1 MSATL
6 VELAE
11 RFGCELRGGDAEL
24 PISNVGTL
32 LSASSSA
39 ISFLANPAYRSQLS
53 TTNAGAVILEE
64 RYAQDCP
71 VPVLISSNPYAVY
84 ARAAQF
90 LHPRPVPEPGIDS
103 SASVAA
109 DAILPKSVRIC
120 AQAVVGAG
128 TRIGESVVNGEGSV
142 VGDNVSIGEG
152 TQLAP
157 RVVLIDGVDIG
168 KRCIMHSGVIV
179 GSDGFG
185 FARDQESW
193 VKVPQ
198 LGSVVIGDDVEIGA
212 NSTIDCGTIEDT
224 SVELWDRMFAVNARA
239 PFLLMQGVIRIMK
252 RDGNGGAIV
261 NVITMSSHGGQP
273 KLTAYCASK
282 GALATL
288 TKNIAHA
295 VRFDGIRVNGLN
307 IGWAD
312 TANEHT
318 IQRAEGQ
325 PEDWL
330 ARAEAEQPFGR
341 LIKPADVARFCLFLL
356 GPESG
361 VMTGSVIDCDQMVM
375 GAYD

>member
-11 RFGCELRGGDAEL
+11 RFGCELRGDAEL

-32 LSASSSA
+32 SSASSSA
-39 ISFLANPAYRSQLS
+39 ISFLTNPAYRSQLS

-64 RYAQDCP
+64 QYAQDCP
-71 VPVLISSNPYAVY
+71 VPILISSNPYAVY
-84 ARAAQF
+84 ARVAQF
-90 LHPRPVPEPGIDS
+90 LHPRPVLKPGIDP

-128 TRIGESVVNGEGSV
+128 TRIGESVIIGEGSI
-142 VGDNVSIGEG
+142 VGDNVSVGEG

-185 FARDQESW
+185 FARDQELW

-212 NSTIDCGTIEDT
+212 NSTIDRGTIEDT
-224 SVELWDRMFAVNARA
+224 IIGDGVKLDNQVQIAHNVHVGAHTIMSALTGIAGSTIIGERCMF
-239 PFLLMQGVIRIMK
+239 
-252 RDGNGGAIV
+252 GGAVVAID
-261 NVITMSSHGGQP
+261 H
-273 KLTAYCASK
+273 LTICDDAVFTFHSTILQSVTEPGTYS
-282 GALATL
+282 GALSADKASRWRRNAARFKSL
-288 TKNIAHA
+288 DEA
-295 VRFDGIRVNGLN
+295 VRY
-307 IGWAD
+307 
-312 TANEHT
+312 
-318 IQRAEGQ
+318 Q
-325 PEDWL
+325 
-330 ARAEAEQPFGR
+330 
-341 LIKPADVARFCLFLL
+341 
-356 GPESG
+356 
-361 VMTGSVIDCDQMVM
+361 GSVRGEETGD
-375 GAYD
+375 

>member
-11 RFGCELRGGDAEL
+11 RFGCELRGDAEL

-128 TRIGESVVNGEGSV
+128 TRIGESVVIGEGSV

-224 SVELWDRMFAVNARA
+224 IIGDGVKLDNQVQIAHNVRVGAHTIMSALTGISGSTIIGKRCMF
-239 PFLLMQGVIRIMK
+239 
-252 RDGNGGAIV
+252 GGAVVVVGHLTICDDAV
-261 NVITMSSHGGQP
+261 FTFHSTILQSITEPGTYS
-273 KLTAYCASK
+273 
-282 GALATL
+282 GALSADKANRWRRNAARF
-288 TKNIAHA
+288 KNLDEA
-295 VRFDGIRVNGLN
+295 VRDQRSVRV
-307 IGWAD
+307 
-312 TANEHT
+312 E
-318 IQRAEGQ
+318 
-325 PEDWL
+325 
-330 ARAEAEQPFGR
+330 
-341 LIKPADVARFCLFLL
+341 
-356 GPESG
+356 ESG
-361 VMTGSVIDCDQMVM
+361 D
-375 GAYD
+375 